1 MTGTKSLVLALSVV
15 ACCFVAACGDDDAV
29 WKYFARQQLNQL
41 PDLRIDMKLGAVFV
55 AERKTVNHDALGN
68 MFDTYGQAGWIPEAL
83 VATDP
88 SRVLP
93 SLDQSTAMEPSV
105 AVDLIGDFLQ
115 VQVNEGLITTNV
127 KINSIVART
136 RTVAAPTIDRYLQSP
151 DSLKFREYLAD
162 VHEANPNLRI
172 SVVYRLYRTNRL
184 SIISERGEDI
194 SSGVNFNVDG
204 VVSIGAG
211 FRAKSEDCVMMSH
224 GLDLLGDGL
233 CLCGRRCLDRAKRTL
248 VDKIEIDGET
258 DYAFAV
264 GVALIRQ
271 IDEGD
276 PLSYRV
282 SWADSGYMLPAPRLG
297 EDRYATSIAAGG
309 FGSFEFVEARE
320 LGLQPHPSLQ

>member
-211 FRAKSEDCVMMSH
+211 FRAK
-224 GLDLLGDGL
+224 
-233 CLCGRRCLDRAKRTL
+233 RTL